1 MGSGEGGALQ
11 EVIEESYRY
20 IFEYVPNRYSVAEET
35 FDNVDAVEIKIGQ
48 SAKPGMGGHL
58 PAANVTEEIAD
69 IQGFPLGL
77 DIVNP
82 ARFDDIIGGE
92 SLKNR
97 VKWLREIVDGKP
109 VGVMMAAG
117 RLEDDLEIVTSAR
130 PDFITIDGRPGAT
143 AAAPKFVK
151 MATSMPTIFALR
163 RAREFLDGREIKD
176 ISLAITGG
184 LRVSSDFAK
193 ALAMGADAVAIG
205 TAALMAC
212 ACQ

>member
-1 MGSGEGGALQ
+1 MAEGNGRWKARGSQ
-11 EVIEESYRY
+11 DSCR
-20 IFEYVPNRYSVAEET
+20 
-35 FDNVDAVEIKIGQ
+35 K
-48 SAKPGMGGHL
+48 
-58 PAANVTEEIAD
+58 
-69 IQGFPLGL
+69 
-77 DIVNP
+77 
-82 ARFDDIIGGE
+82 ARRR
-92 SLKNR
+92 SQ
-97 VKWLREIVDGKP
+97 
-109 VGVMMAAG
+109 
-117 RLEDDLEIVTSAR
+117 IVTSTR

-163 RAREFLDGREIKD
+163 RARKFLDRREIKD

-212 ACQ
+212 ACQQYRFCDTGRCPVGVTTQNIELRSRLNVYYSAKKLENFLRVSNEELRSFARLTGNPDIHKLSTEELRTYNSEIPEHIGIKYF